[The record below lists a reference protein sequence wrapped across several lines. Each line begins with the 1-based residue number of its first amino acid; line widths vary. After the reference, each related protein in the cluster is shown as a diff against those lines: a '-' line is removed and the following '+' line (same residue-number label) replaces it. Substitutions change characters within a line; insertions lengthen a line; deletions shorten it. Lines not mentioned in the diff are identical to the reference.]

1 MPAPLPRSSRVLSL
15 WTTAYSS
22 RSPAAILEKRSDPVN
37 ALNGVS
43 PGEIVLITG
52 AGGCIGSALARSV
65 VGSGAKLVLLLDHS
79 EQNLYEI
86 DSELSAGG
94 SSSHVPILGDI
105 SDEALLDEILEK
117 HRPDTIFHA
126 AAFKHVPLMEVNP
139 LAVIRNNVLGTW
151 SLAKTAL
158 RHGVRQLIMISTD
171 KAVNPRSVMGAAKR
185 VAELVLLRLSTQA
198 TRMSGL
204 RLGNVLG
211 SNGSVVPLFQE
222 QIARGGPVTVTHPEA
237 RRYFVSLPE
246 TVDLILAAAAINED
260 AGILIPELGAP
271 VGIVELANRLIR
283 EAGWRPGEIEIVYT
297 GLRPGDKLT
306 EDLISAAEWLE
317 PTSDARLRKINGPR
331 PSAEHLDSAME
342 IISEGARG
350 RNLAPLIETLCEL
363 VPEYQPSETVLALVN
378 GKAIGRGAAPVY
390 PEVPRVRP

>member
-1 MPAPLPRSSRVLSL
+1 VNPRNGASL
-15 WTTAYSS
+15 GKT
-22 RSPAAILEKRSDPVN
+22 
-37 ALNGVS
+37 
-43 PGEIVLITG
+43 VLITG

-222 QIARGGPVTVTHPEA
+222 QIARGGPVTVTHAEA

-246 TVDLILAAAAINED
+246 TVELILAAAGLNED

-378 GKAIGRGAAPVY
+378 GEAIGRGAAPVY
-390 PEVPRVRP
+390 PELPRVRH

>member
-1 MPAPLPRSSRVLSL
+1 MNPRNGASL
-15 WTTAYSS
+15 GKT
-22 RSPAAILEKRSDPVN
+22 
-37 ALNGVS
+37 
-43 PGEIVLITG
+43 VLITG

-94 SSSHVPILGDI
+94 SSSYVPILGDI
-105 SDEALLDEILEK
+105 SDEVLLDELLEK

-237 RRYFVSLPE
+237 RRYFVSLRD
-246 TVDLILAAAAINED
+246 TVDLILAAAALNED

-271 VGIVELANRLIR
+271 VGIVELANRLIL

-297 GLRPGDKLT
+297 GLRPGDKLA

-317 PTSDARLRKINGPR
+317 PTGDGRLRKINGPG
-331 PSAEHLDSAME
+331 PSPKHLDSAME
-342 IISEGARG
+342 VISEGARG
-350 RNLAPLIETLCEL
+350 RNRAPLIETLCEL